1 MLTKEEII
9 RKLKD
14 NHNRLADTVGGLSE
28 TEFLSAP
35 TGKWTAGQQLV
46 HIYKS
51 VKPVTMAL
59 GLPKMAMRVLIGTSN
74 RPSKDYDGLVAKY
87 HEALA
92 KGGKAPSTFVPGPVA
107 YKDKDMLVRKL
118 KTNITKLVSSLDR
131 YSEHD
136 LDTYLLP
143 HPLIG
148 RLTLREM
155 LYFAIYHSEHHYKM
169 TLKNLGKDSGI

>member
-14 NHNRLADTVGGLSE
+14 NHDRLADTVGGLSE
-28 TEFLSAP
+28 TEFLTAP
-35 TGKWTAGQQLV
+35 AGKWTAGQQLE

-59 GLPKMAMRVLIGTSN
+59 GLPKVAMRVLIGISN
-74 RPSKDYDGLVAKY
+74 RPSRDYDGLVAKY

-92 KGGKAPSTFVPGPVA
+92 RGGKAPSTFVPWTVA

-131 YSEHD
+131 YAEHD

-155 LYFAIYHSEHHYKM
+155 LYFAIYHAEHHYKM
-169 TLKNLGKDSGI
+169 TLKNLGRPDAI